1 MDTMVDSDSDA
12 EYEYEYGTETETFY
26 LNLDLTAHHGPVRPP
41 RRRPKEAASLENT
54 QNPADDMSQGFPSE
68 LYHPIESA
76 ETGSLPNER
85 IQILDLHTTNPI
97 ISYHNQM
104 FSCSWAD
111 QIGTE
116 LVFASPETETDAKNH
131 FPQPLHRGPSYELVA
146 ANSVKILGRKAH
158 LAPSAVPT
166 GTQGF
171 TEGFPNTGPTPE
183 SASSQGADPLG
194 VPRRPTG
201 PSHQAQFLQRL
212 QQIKNAKGESDTVRT
227 VMSTRRQVN
236 MADRQRGW
244 ARTEAQLAEIERLNE
259 RASRGDMEAKATLEL
274 LIQDLNQELNPDEAR
289 SDSDSDLTSDSD
301 DLTS

>member
-1 MDTMVDSDSDA
+1 MDTMVDSDSDG

-41 RRRPKEAASLENT
+41 RRCPQEAESLENT
-54 QNPADDMSQGFPSE
+54 QNPPEEMSQGFPSE
-68 LYHPIESA
+68 AYHPIESA
-76 ETGSLPNER
+76 ETSSLPNER

-97 ISYHNQM
+97 ISYYNQM

-116 LVFASPETETDAKNH
+116 LVFASPDTETGPDNH
-131 FPQPLHRGPSYELVA
+131 LPQPLHRGPSYELVA

-158 LAPSAVPT
+158 LAPNAGP
-166 GTQGF
+166 GPAQGF
-171 TEGFPNTGPTPE
+171 TEGPTPE
-183 SASSQGADPLG
+183 SALSQEASPLG

-201 PSHQAQFLQRL
+201 PSHQAQFLYRL
-212 QQIKNAKGESDTVRT
+212 QQIKNAKGETDAVRM

-236 MADRQRGW
+236 MADRQQGW

-259 RASRGDMEAKATLEL
+259 RASRGDLEAKATLDL
-274 LIQDLNQELNPDEAR
+274 LIQELNQELNPDEAEAESE
-289 SDSDSDLTSDSD
+289 SDSELTSDSD

>member
-1 MDTMVDSDSDA
+1 MDTMVESESDG

-68 LYHPIESA
+68 AYHPIESA
-76 ETGSLPNER
+76 ETSSLPNER

-97 ISYHNQM
+97 ISYYNQM

-116 LVFASPETETDAKNH
+116 LVFASPETETDTENH
-131 FPQPLHRGPSYELVA
+131 FPPSLHRGPSYELVA

-158 LAPSAVPT
+158 LAPSAGPT
-166 GTQGF
+166 IAQGF
-171 TEGFPNTGPTPE
+171 TEGPNAGPDPE
-183 SASSQGADPLG
+183 SASSQGADHLG

-201 PSHQAQFLQRL
+201 QSHQAQFLHRL
-212 QQIKNAKGESDTVRT
+212 QQIKNAKGEGDTVRT

-236 MADRQRGW
+236 MADRQQGW

-259 RASRGDMEAKATLEL
+259 RASRGDLEAKATLEL
-274 LIQDLNQELNPDEAR
+274 LIQELNQELNPDESQ